1 MDMWCAGM
9 CVYEYMPMSTACMCM
24 CVCVHVCVYVRACI
38 CWHVCICM
46 YVCICVLREGAHVH
60 MFACVYVSACVCVM
74 CVVVCVLF
82 KHQCV
87 CVVAHGGALGGVL
100 THLPAVVT
108 SRRDKAEAS
117 LYTLYFFILFQF
129 FMKE

>member
-60 MFACVYVSACVCVM
+60 MFAHLWAR
-74 CVVVCVLF
+74 VL
-82 KHQCV
+82 KWSTDPE
-87 CVVAHGGALGGVL
+87 LVL
-100 THLPAVVT
+100 PNCG
-108 SRRDKAEAS
+108 
-117 LYTLYFFILFQF
+117 II
-129 FMKE
+129 